1 MTAIDLLKDNERRVF
16 FHYLI
21 PSICSTLV
29 SAIYI
34 LIDTLVIGNGVS
46 AEGISALNVCLPLYS
61 LYMGIGLM
69 FGVGG
74 GILFSSEEGTGD
86 TEKANKY
93 LAASMIGVIIVTI
106 LITAVLALNLKDV
119 LYLLG
124 ANDNSIDLVMEYGK
138 YVVYCGPI
146 FTCSYFLGPIVRNKK
161 DPKLCMKGVLVG
173 AVLNIVLDYLFVYPM
188 DMGMTGAA
196 IASVMSSLTTL
207 LILLTHFRK
216 KENRIKISAKGLS
229 FNDFKQIV
237 TCGSSSFLM
246 EVATGFV
253 ILVFNIQILKHI
265 GGNGVV
271 IYGVISNC
279 MLVGTALFNGVA
291 QAGQPI
297 ISTNYGANKIGRV
310 KSVLKYAVVIT
321 MFISIILYLITT
333 IFTKDVI
340 SIFMKVND
348 DLMNIG
354 VPAVRMYLSCFCLM
368 GVNVLLCNYFQSV
381 GREKV
386 SVIIS
391 IVRGFLL
398 NIILVVLMPSIFG
411 GNSLWIVVPITEM
424 ITFMGIGI
432 YYVTRRKA
440 LKRATN

>member
-1 MTAIDLLKDNERRVF
+1 MTEIDLLKDNERRVF
-16 FHYLI
+16 SHYLI

-46 AEGISALNVCLPLYS
+46 AAGISALNVCLPLYS

-74 GILFSSEEGTGD
+74 GILFSAGEGTGD

-93 LAASMIGVIIVTI
+93 LVTSIIGVTIVTI
-106 LITAVLALNLKDV
+106 LGTLALALNLKDI

-146 FTCSYFLGPIVRNKK
+146 FICSYFLGPIIRNKK
-161 DPKLCMKGVLVG
+161 DPSLCMKGVLVG

-188 DMGMTGAA
+188 GMGMAGAA
-196 IASVMSSLTTL
+196 IASVMSSFMTL
-207 LILLTHFRK
+207 LILLTHFKK
-216 KENRIKISAKGLS
+216 KENRFKISIKGLS
-229 FNDFKQIV
+229 FDDFKQVIL
-237 TCGSSSFLM
+237 CGSSSFLM

-253 ILVFNIQILKHI
+253 IFVFNIQILKHI
-265 GGNGVV
+265 GENGVI

-279 MLVGTALFNGVA
+279 VLVGTALFNGVA
-291 QAGQPI
+291 QAMQPI
-297 ISTNYGANKIGRV
+297 VSTNFGSQKMDRV
-310 KSVLKYAVVIT
+310 KSVLKYAIIT
-321 MFISIILYLITT
+321 AMTIGIVLYLITT

-340 SIFMKVND
+340 SIFMKVNN
-348 DLMNIG
+348 DLIEIG
-354 VPAVRMYLSCFCLM
+354 VPALRMYLSCFCLM
-368 GVNVLLCNYFQSV
+368 GLNVLLCNYFQSV

-386 SVIIS
+386 SVAIS

-398 NIILVVLMPSIFG
+398 NIILLVLMPFIFG
-411 GNSLWIVVPITEM
+411 GNSLWLVVPITEIM
-424 ITFMGIGI
+424 TFVGIGVYI
-432 YYVTRRKA
+432 YNK
-440 LKRATN
+440 KSIKENGE